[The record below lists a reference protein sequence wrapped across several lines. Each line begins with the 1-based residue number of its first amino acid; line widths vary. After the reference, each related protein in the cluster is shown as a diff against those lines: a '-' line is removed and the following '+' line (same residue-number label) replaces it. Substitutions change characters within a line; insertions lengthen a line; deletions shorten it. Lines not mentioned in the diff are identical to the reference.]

1 MLLFLTWFRDDP
13 AQKKSVN
20 KAEIQLIRREGRSQE
35 PTRESHGDPKIWLAL
50 FSSGNLWA
58 LALAYLC
65 ISFGWSFFVSWMPR
79 FLLDAHH
86 VSFKGSQLMDML
98 PLFFGGISCLVGG
111 ILSDTLVRR
120 TGWTRFGRA
129 IFPITGYLTAAAAM
143 FAIRLA
149 HTPGQAI
156 GLMCVASAANDFG
169 QGACWATIIGIG
181 GMYAGTAFGFMN
193 MVGNIGN
200 LQPIVGAMIFGH
212 FGWNV
217 LFVVYAGVYF
227 MAAVFWLMINPTRT
241 FYSAET
247 GSNG

>member
-1 MLLFLTWFRDDP
+1 VTWFRDDP
-13 AQKKSVN
+13 AEKPSVN
-20 KAEIQLIRREGRSQE
+20 PAELALIRGGQTPKQTPS
-35 PTRESHGDPKIWLAL
+35 ESHGDGRMWASL
-50 FSSGNLWA
+50 FASRNLWA

-65 ISFGWSFFVSWMPR
+65 VSFGWSFFVSWMPR

-86 VSFKGSQLMDML
+86 VSFKGSQRMDAL

-111 ILSDTLVRR
+111 MLSDAVVRR
-120 TGWTRFGRA
+120 TGWTRYGRA
-129 IFPITGYLTAAAAM
+129 IFPITGYLTAAGAM

-169 QGACWATIIGIG
+169 QGASWATVIGIG
-181 GMYAGTAFGFMN
+181 GAYAGTAFGFMN

-200 LQPIVGAMIFGH
+200 LQPIVGAMIFGY

-227 MAAVFWLMINPTRT
+227 MAAILWLFINPMKQ
-241 FYSAET
+241 FYS
-247 GSNG
+247 SNDIRLSAT